1 VSAAHALTS
10 LEDLGTIDLAE
21 LNARA
26 ELQTRIDRKYIL
38 PAGALGAVLRA
49 LPADTRVLEHLEE
62 RAPRYLSHYF
72 DTPDLQSFL
81 GAARGR
87 RRRFKVRARRYVDSD
102 VAFLEVKTRGGRAL
116 TVKDRVAVTDPD
128 ARHLDPEGTAYA
140 EGVLTEAGI
149 AGAAAIAPHLRREL
163 TTRYRRVTLL
173 LPAHARDA
181 SAAGGRDASRVTIDI
196 DLGWVDAAS
205 GQTLHLPDAVIIET
219 KSGRS
224 AGAADRALWAH
235 GIRPATLSKYGTG
248 LAALRAD
255 LPANKWR
262 RVLDSHFRNA

>member
-1 VSAAHALTS
+1 VSPAPALYP
-10 LEDLGTIDLAE
+10 LERLRTIDLAE
-21 LNARA
+21 LNAHA
-26 ELQTRIDRKYIL
+26 ELQTRVDRKYIL
-38 PAGALGAVLRA
+38 PARALAAVLRE
-49 LPADTRVLEHLEE
+49 LPADTRVLEHLGE
-62 RAPRYLSHYF
+62 RAPRYRSHYF
-72 DTPDLQSFL
+72 DTPDLQSFF

-102 VAFLEVKTRGGRAL
+102 VAFLEVKTRGGRSL
-116 TVKDRVAVTDPD
+116 TVKDRVAVSDSD

-149 AGAAAIAPHLRREL
+149 AGATIAPRLRREL

-173 LPAHARDA
+173 LPACARA
-181 SAAGGRDASRVTIDI
+181 ESTAGGRDASRVTIDI

-205 GQTLHLPDAVIIET
+205 GTTLNLPGAVIVET

-224 AGAADRALWAH
+224 PGAADRALWAH

-248 LAALRAD
+248 LAALRGD

-262 RVLDSHFRNA
+262 RVLDAHFRND

>member
-1 VSAAHALTS
+1 MSPAHALHS
-10 LEDLGTIDLAE
+10 LERFRTIDLAE
-21 LNARA
+21 LNAHA
-26 ELQTRIDRKYIL
+26 ELQTRVDRKYIL
-38 PAGALGAVLRA
+38 PACALASVLRA
-49 LPADTRVLEHLEE
+49 LPSDTRVLEHLGEH
-62 RAPRYLSHYF
+62 APRYLSHYF
-72 DTPDLQSFL
+72 DTPDLQSFF

-87 RRRFKVRARRYVDSD
+87 RRQFKVRPRRYVDSQ
-102 VAFLEVKTRGGRAL
+102 VAFLEVKTRGGRSL
-116 TVKDRVAVTDPD
+116 TVKDRVDVSDSD

-149 AGAAAIAPHLRREL
+149 AGAAIAPRLRREL

-173 LPAHARDA
+173 LPAHVPDA
-181 SAAGGRDASRVTIDI
+181 STAGGRDASRMTIDI

-205 GQTLHLPDAVIIET
+205 GSTLNLPDAVIVET

-224 AGAADRALWAH
+224 AGPADRALWAH

-248 LAALRAD
+248 LAALRSD